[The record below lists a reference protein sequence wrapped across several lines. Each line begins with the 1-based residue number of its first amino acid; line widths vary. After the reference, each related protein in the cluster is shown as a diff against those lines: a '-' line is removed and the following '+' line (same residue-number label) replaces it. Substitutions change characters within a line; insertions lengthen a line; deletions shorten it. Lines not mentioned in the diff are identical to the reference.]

1 MNSSKQG
8 NNREDLIK
16 KMARLLKSGATML
29 AEVCPTCNT
38 PLFKLKGGEII
49 CPKCERRVYLVKS
62 DRERT
67 LLERDLFLD
76 AIEDTLM
83 LKINELRD
91 LMESAIDIGQL
102 EEYVK
107 LMNEL
112 LDALEKVRRM
122 TRHKE

>member
-1 MNSSKQG
+1 MSTSNSE
-8 NNREDLIK
+8 RENLIK
-16 KMARLLKSGATML
+16 KMASLLKAGATML
-29 AEVCPTCNT
+29 ADVCPVCST
-38 PLFKLKGGEII
+38 PLFKLKGGEIV

-62 DRERT
+62 DREKA

-83 LKINELRD
+83 LKISELRD
-91 LMESAIDIGQL
+91 LMESAVSIERL
-102 EEYVK
+102 EEYIR

-122 TRHKE
+122 TRYKK